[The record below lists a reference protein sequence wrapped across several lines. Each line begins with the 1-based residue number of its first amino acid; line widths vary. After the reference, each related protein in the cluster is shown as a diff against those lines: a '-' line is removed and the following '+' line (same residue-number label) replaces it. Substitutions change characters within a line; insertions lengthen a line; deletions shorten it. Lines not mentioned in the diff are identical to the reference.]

1 MDKPD
6 LIIRNGNV
14 VDGAGRPSFRADI
27 AVSGDRI
34 ARIGHVPA
42 VEGAREIDAGGK
54 AVSPGFIE
62 LHTHYDTQLT
72 WDRKASPAAKHG
84 VTTVVAG
91 GCSLSLAPVLPATRQ
106 RISDI
111 FYKIEDLRSEYF
123 EAAVPYSWESFSEY
137 LDFIRPGL
145 GINVAP
151 VVGHSALRLY
161 VMGADAQKRAAAP
174 QEREAMCAI
183 LREALEAGG
192 VGLSSCYEHLHDE
205 FDQPMPAA
213 YADWEERLALAR
225 VCAETGR
232 HWVQF
237 SIDPIQTD
245 IRIKEMAQLAE
256 LSRISGASVSA
267 LGMFQLPGN
276 EDWKHELDFMAKN
289 SPNAGRFSVQIP
301 TAPVDQWFQFS
312 KQFNVMNFVP
322 GWAEIMLKPLDERRK
337 IFKELVADKAHRQ
350 LLHEDGEAS
359 GVGFQLANLRVST
372 VHSPEN
378 RRYSGRRLNE
388 IAEEEGRSYTD
399 VMVEIAERDN
409 LDATFDL
416 VGALHACDEA
426 VPAMIMHPNAQ
437 IGGSDAGAH
446 IYQMA
451 GEGDMTYMLQHWV
464 RERGKI
470 GLEAAIKRVTSDLAR
485 DVGLKQRGTIAE
497 GHYADLTIFDPG
509 AIERG
514 QQTPIEDVPGGGLR
528 FVRPVTGIDTTIIN
542 GQVAVSGGEYTGV
555 ESGALV

>member
-1 MDKPD
+1 MDRPS
-6 LIIRNGNV
+6 LIIRNGHV
-14 VDGAGRPSFRADI
+14 IDGSGRPSFRADI

-34 ARIGHVPA
+34 SRIGHVPA
-42 VEGAREIDAGGK
+42 VDGAREIDAGGM

-62 LHTHYDTQLT
+62 LHTHYDTQIT

-91 GCSLSLAPVLPATRQ
+91 GCSLSLAPVLPAGRQ
-106 RISDI
+106 RITDI
-111 FYKIEDLRSEYF
+111 FYKIEDLRNEYF
-123 EAAVPYSWESFSEY
+123 EAAVPYSWESFGQY

-151 VVGHSALRLY
+151 VVGHSALRMY
-161 VMGADAQKRAAAP
+161 VMGADAQKRAATR
-174 QEREAMCAI
+174 QERETMCAI
-183 LREALEAGG
+183 LRESLEAGG

-213 YADWEERLALAR
+213 YADWEERLALAT

-232 HWVQF
+232 HWVQY

-245 IRIKEMAQLAE
+245 IRIREMGQLAD
-256 LSRISGASVSA
+256 LSRLSGASVSA
-267 LGMFQLPGN
+267 LGMFKLPGN
-276 EDWKHELDFMAKN
+276 DDWKHELVFMSSN
-289 SPNAGRFSVQIP
+289 QRNAGRFSVQVP

-322 GWAEIMLKPLDERRK
+322 KWAEIMLKPLDERRK
-337 IFKELVADKAHRQ
+337 IFKELLGDKAARQ
-350 LLHEDGEAS
+350 TLHDDGEAS
-359 GVGFQLANLRVST
+359 GVGYQLANLRVST
-372 VHSPEN
+372 VFAEEN
-378 RRYSGRRLNE
+378 RAYSGMRLNE
-388 IAEEEGRSYTD
+388 IAEAEGRSYTD
-399 VMVEIAERDN
+399 VMIEIANRDD

-416 VGALHACDEA
+416 VGALHADDDA

-464 RERGKI
+464 RTRGKI
-470 GLEAAIKRVTSDLAR
+470 SLEAAVKRVTSDLAR
-485 DVGLKQRGTIAE
+485 DVGLHQRGTIAE
-497 GHYADLTIFDPG
+497 GNFADLTIFDPG
-509 AIERG
+509 TITRG

-528 FVRPVTGIDTTIIN
+528 FIRAATGIDTTIIN
-542 GQVAVSGGEYTGV
+542 GEVAVSGGEYTGV
-555 ESGALV
+555 ESGVLV

>member
-1 MDKPD
+1 MNKPN
-6 LIIRNGNV
+6 LIIRNGQV
-14 VDGAGRPSFRADI
+14 IDGTGRPSFRADI

-34 ARIGHVPA
+34 AKIGYVPE
-42 VEGAREIDAGGK
+42 VEGAKVIDAGGM

-91 GCSLSLAPVLPATRQ
+91 GCSLSLAPVLPSTKQ

-123 EAAVPYSWESFSEY
+123 EAAVPYSWESFKQY
-137 LDFIRPGL
+137 LEFITPGL

-161 VMGADAQKRAAAP
+161 VMGADAQKRAATP
-174 QEREAMCAI
+174 KERDAMASI
-183 LREALEAGG
+183 LRESLEAGG

-245 IRIKEMAQLAE
+245 IRLREMAQLAD
-256 LSRISGASVSA
+256 LSRLSGASVSA

-276 EDWKHELDFMAKN
+276 DDWKHELDFMASN
-289 SPNAGRFSVQIP
+289 QQYAGRFSVQVP

-322 GWAEIMLKPLDERRK
+322 KWAEIMLKPLDERRK
-337 IFKELVADKAHRQ
+337 IFKELLTDKAARAA
-350 LLHEDGEAS
+350 LHEDGEAS

-372 VHSPEN
+372 VFAEEN
-378 RRYSGRRLNE
+378 RQYSGKRLIE
-388 IAEEEGRSYTD
+388 IAEAEGRSYTD
-399 VMVEIAERDN
+399 VMIEIADRDD

-416 VGALHACDEA
+416 VGALHADDDA

-464 RERGKI
+464 RTRGKVS
-470 GLEAAIKRVTSDLAR
+470 LEAAVKRVTSDLAR
-485 DVGLKQRGTIAE
+485 DVGLKQRGTVAE
-497 GHYADLTIFDPG
+497 GNFADLTIFDPG
-509 AIERG
+509 TITRG
-514 QQTPIEDVPGGGLR
+514 MQTPVEDVPGGGLR

-555 ESGALV
+555 NSGALV